1 MSQNRIRAEKARAK
15 VPLPLLNEEEE
26 VPLRAEAEEL
36 KELTRMWRR
45 EEDAASHRTAY
56 IPVSQRMNLA
66 ADESPSVPP
75 SLEAD
80 GTVAIFFSILFS
92 FLLASTK
99 EFGSITFG

>member
-1 MSQNRIRAEKARAK
+1 M
-15 VPLPLLNEEEE
+15 PLPLLNEEEE
-26 VPLRAEAEEL
+26 VPLRAEAEEP
-36 KELTRMWRR
+36 KELERMWRR

-56 IPVSQRMNLA
+56 IPVSQRMNSA